1 MAAPPLPFR
10 ENVSLKPFNTFGIE
24 ARARYYL
31 ELEEEAQLY
40 ALLNHP
46 LFKQNRVLWL
56 GGGSNMLLTDHFPG
70 LVVRVALRGRSLTAL
85 NEEEVL
91 LEAAAGENWHELT
104 CFARQ
109 KELGG
114 IENLSLIPGQVGTAP
129 VQNIGAY
136 GVELKDV
143 FHSLQAFDLVQG
155 HFVTFRK
162 AACQFAYRNSIF
174 KQAGKGRYLIT
185 RVVMRLQ
192 KPPHQLHLNYGSLQA
207 EVARRSAAP
216 TIDTVAEAVIAIRR
230 AKLPDPAQVGNSGS
244 FFKNPVVTAAAY
256 QSLQARFPE
265 IKAFALPDGRYKL
278 AAGWLIEAAGWKG
291 YRRGDA
297 GVHPQQALVLV
308 NYGKAKGTEIATLAE
323 EIAASVFRTFEVRL
337 EAEVNII

>member
-216 TIDTVAEAVIAIRR
+216 TIETVAEAVIAIRR
-230 AKLPDPAQVGNSGS
+230 AKLPDPAEVGNSGS

-265 IKAFALPDGRYKL
+265 IKAFALEDGRYKL

-297 GVHPQQALVLV
+297 AVHPQQALVLV

>member
-70 LVVRVALRGRSLTAL
+70 LVVRVALCGRSLTAL

-207 EVARRSAAP
+207 EVARRSEAP

-244 FFKNPVVTAAAY
+244 FFKNPVVTAATY

-297 GVHPQQALVLV
+297 GVHPRQALVLV
-308 NYGKAKGTEIATLAE
+308 NYGAAKGTEIATLAE
-323 EIAASVFRTFEVRL
+323 EIASSVFRTFEVRL

>member
-70 LVVRVALRGRSLTAL
+70 LVVRVAL
-85 NEEEVL
+85 
-91 LEAAAGENWHELT
+91 GENWHELT

-192 KPPHQLHLNYGSLQA
+192 KPPHQLQLNYGSLQA

-230 AKLPDPAQVGNSGS
+230 AKLPDPAEVGNSGS
-244 FFKNPVVTAAAY
+244 FFKNPVVSASVFKA
-256 QSLQARFPE
+256 LKERFPE
-265 IKAFALPDGRYKL
+265 IKAFALEDGRYKL

-297 GVHPQQALVLV
+297 GVHPRQALVLV
-308 NYGKAKGTEIATLAE
+308 NYGGAKGTEIATLAE

-337 EAEVNII
+337 AAEVNII

>member
-185 RVVMRLQ
+185 RVVMCLQ

>member
-216 TIDTVAEAVIAIRR
+216 TIETVAEAVIAIRR
-230 AKLPDPAQVGNSGS
+230 AKLPDPAEVGNSGS
-244 FFKNPVVTAAAY
+244 FFKNAVVSASVFKA
-256 QSLQARFPE
+256 LKERFPE
-265 IKAFALPDGRYKL
+265 IKAFALEDGRYKL